1 MLIINADDWGGWDK
15 ATDAALACHVKG
27 RITSVT
33 AMLFMEDSER
43 AAALA
48 REHHMDV
55 GLHLNL
61 DAGFTGKVP
70 EGRFPQ
76 SHERVV
82 RFLSANK
89 FATLVYNPLL
99 RKDFSRVYQA
109 QVEEFQRLYG
119 KPPTHVDGHHH
130 QHLCANMLLDG
141 IVQPGQK
148 VRRSFSFWPGEKSL
162 LNRMYRRLVDRW
174 LARRYRLTDYF
185 FSLERCLKAKQL
197 DRVAGLAKVAKVEMM
212 THPEKFAEYDFL
224 MSEDYLDLVRGIQ
237 VNPYA
242 ML

>member
-15 ATDAALACHVKG
+15 ATDAALACHING

-33 AMLFMEDSER
+33 AMVFMEYSER
-43 AAALA
+43 AASLA

-70 EGRFPQ
+70 GGKFSQ

-82 RFLSANK
+82 RFLSRNK
-89 FATLVYNPLL
+89 FASLLYNPIL
-99 RKDFSRVYQA
+99 RKDFYRTYQV
-109 QVEEFQRLYG
+109 QSDEFERLYG
-119 KPPTHVDGHHH
+119 KSPSHVDGHHH
-130 QHLCANMLLDG
+130 QHLCANMLLG
-141 IVQPGQK
+141 RMIQPGQK

-174 LARRYRLTDYF
+174 LSRRYRLTDYF
-185 FSLERCLKAKQL
+185 FSLEACLKAKQL
-197 DRVAGLAKVAKVEMM
+197 DRVAGLARVAKVELM
-212 THPEKFAEYDFL
+212 THPEQSAEYDFL
-224 MSEDYLDLVRGIQ
+224 MSEDYLNLMRGIQ
-237 VNPYA
+237 VNSYA

>member
-1 MLIINADDWGGWDK
+1 MIINADDWGGWDK
-15 ATDAALACHVKG
+15 ATDAALACHIKG

-33 AMLFMEDSER
+33 AMVFMDDSAR

-48 REHHMDV
+48 REHGVDA

-70 EGRFPQ
+70 GGQFSQ

-82 RFLSANK
+82 GFLKKHK
-89 FATLVYNPLL
+89 FAAVLYNPFL
-99 RKDFSRVYQA
+99 RRDFYRTYQA
-109 QVEEFQRLYG
+109 QFEEFVRLYG
-119 KPPTHVDGHHH
+119 KPPSHVDGHHH
-130 QHLCANMLLDG
+130 QHLCANMLLG
-141 IVQPGQK
+141 RMIQPGQK

-174 LARRYRLTDYF
+174 LARKYQLTDYF

-197 DRVAGLAKVAKVEMM
+197 DRVAGLAREAKVELMA
-212 THPEKFAEYDFL
+212 HPEKSAEYDFL
-224 MSEDYLDLVRGIQ
+224 MSEDYLNLVRGIQ
-237 VNPYA
+237 VGPYT